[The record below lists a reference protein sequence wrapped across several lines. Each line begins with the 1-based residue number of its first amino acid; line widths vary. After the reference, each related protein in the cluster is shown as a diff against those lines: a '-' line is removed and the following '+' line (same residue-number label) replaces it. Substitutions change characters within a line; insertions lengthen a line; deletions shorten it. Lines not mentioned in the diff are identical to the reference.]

1 MENFS
6 NSKKES
12 PAVGKLGFGISAAT
26 FIAVWVI
33 LILLWCNAMTSSILL
48 IILTY
53 AIGSVLIGAALVLSI
68 LGLRKASLHSLN
80 QYPAIAGIVVSVV
93 SIISMIMLVYL
104 ETTLQIQEES
114 LKIQLPNTDKLN
126 NSPKSYDAWIVLDKD
141 GNVKCYKEGDE
152 ENAAVIGDLN
162 EEGFVNK
169 LREWLKTNNIE
180 EKSDIA
186 LQADPESSTFSDV
199 NTVLDALMISGY
211 HHFEIQ
217 THTTDESEE

>member
-12 PAVGKLGFGISAAT
+12 PAAGKLGFGISAAT

-33 LILLWCNAMTSSILL
+33 LILLWYNAMNSSILL

-80 QYPAIAGIVVSVV
+80 QYPALAGIVVSVA
-93 SIISMIMLVYL
+93 SIISMIMLVYV
-104 ETTLQIQEES
+104 ETSLQIQEEALS
-114 LKIQLPNTDKLN
+114 IQLPNTDELN
-126 NSPKSYDAWIVLDKD
+126 NSPKSYDAWVVLDKD
-141 GNVKCYKEGDE
+141 GNVKCYREGDE
-152 ENAAVIGDLN
+152 ENAAVIGDLK

-169 LREWLKTNNIE
+169 LSDWLKANNL
-180 EKSDIA
+180 EKKSTIA
-186 LQADPESSTFSDV
+186 LQADPEESTFNDV
-199 NTVLDALMISGY
+199 RTVLEALTISGY
-211 HHFEIQ
+211 PYIVMQ
-217 THTTDESEE
+217 TQTTDDSEE